1 MVCGVPTE
9 RVGGAGSYPER
20 CSGLVYGV
28 PLGHGVGVNGAK
40 MRVSDDETDLTVP
53 MAYGWWIGFQT
64 LLNPYPSK
72 SLTLAVAN
80 SVTPKARRQRAVRVS

>member
-1 MVCGVPTE
+1 M
-9 RVGGAGSYPER
+9 
-20 CSGLVYGV
+20 
-28 PLGHGVGVNGAK
+28 GHGVGVNGAK

-80 SVTPKARRQRAVRVS
+80 YVTPKARRQRAVRVS